1 MCRKR
6 GGGHMLC
13 LAFGFNI
20 ITFISYPFLIF
31 ARKKGEGVLGRFLC
45 ALSFFL
51 ANIKNG

>member
-1 MCRKR
+1 
-6 GGGHMLC
+6 MLC

-45 ALSFFL
+45 LYLVSMLLHLFP
-51 ANIKNG
+51 IHS